1 MEEVYRFINR
11 NLELSSNDTVVVGVS
26 GGPDSM
32 ALLYILND
40 FKEDIGFKLVCAHVN
55 HNKRIESEQEK
66 IDLEKYCKKNNI
78 IFEGANIELEK
89 GKVYLLTGENGSGK
103 STLLRMLAG
112 LIACDKMCDIRWF
125 GEKISSFSKLK
136 NKIIYV
142 KEAPYLYDYLTG
154 KENLELLSEVLE
166 INEKERNVIIAHQF
180 VTGASKCGSE
190 EVSIGGYFMHARG
203 GLSTE
208 YMGDEWFDNVSEIV
222 DFFHSAED
230 NYQMPINAQFVM
242 AALAF
247 SFGMVF
253 RDRTRTDLN
262 ATVRW
267 TVACRQLDGGNT
279 LIFAKGENANESLT
293 VYHIGTQVLC
303 QFI

>member
-1 MEEVYRFINR
+1 MKDKIIISNINF
-11 NLELSSNDTVVVGVS
+11 
-26 GGPDSM
+26 
-32 ALLYILND
+32 LYD
-40 FKEDIGFKLVCAHVN
+40 
-55 HNKRIESEQEK
+55 
-66 IDLEKYCKKNNI
+66 KNNI

-166 INEKERNVIIAHQF
+166 INEKERNIIIAHQF

-190 EVSIGGYFMHARG
+190 EVSIGG
-203 GLSTE
+203 L
-208 YMGDEWFDNVSEIV
+208 DNV
-222 DFFHSAED
+222 
-230 NYQMPINAQFVM
+230 
-242 AALAF
+242 
-247 SFGMVF
+247 
-253 RDRTRTDLN
+253 
-262 ATVRW
+262 
-267 TVACRQLDGGNT
+267 DGV
-279 LIFAKGENANESLT
+279 
-293 VYHIGTQVLC
+293 VYHAGTKLVEKS
-303 QFI
+303 F